1 MTVRLTAEA
10 RRLAIERITEVRFM
24 LSAFE
29 EMRRD
34 PVYWASA
41 RNDMGRGIY
50 GEALRAREQLER
62 ATDAELCEE
71 LRSIRT

>member
-1 MTVRLTAEA
+1 MTPRLSAEA

-24 LSAFE
+24 FSAFE

-34 PVYWASA
+34 PVYWASE

-50 GEALRAREQLER
+50 GEALRARDQLER
-62 ATDAELCEE
+62 ATDDELCEE
-71 LRSIRT
+71 LRFLQL

>member
-1 MTVRLTAEA
+1 MSVHLTAEA
-10 RRLAIERITEVRFM
+10 RRLAIERITEARFM

-50 GEALRAREQLER
+50 GEALRAMEQLED
-62 ATDAELCEE
+62 ATDAELCDE
-71 LRSIRT
+71 LRSLQA